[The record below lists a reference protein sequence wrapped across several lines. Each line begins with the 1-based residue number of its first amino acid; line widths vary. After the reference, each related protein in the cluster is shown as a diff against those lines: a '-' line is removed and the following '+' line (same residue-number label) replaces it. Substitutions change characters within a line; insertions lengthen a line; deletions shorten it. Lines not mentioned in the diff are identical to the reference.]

1 MEPPGGLR
9 YELETTMSNH
19 TPEGGKQYP
28 ITPDH
33 QKNTSGD
40 AKAAARDATERTKAE
55 AERTGEQLKH
65 QGEEIASVA
74 KEKATGYAR
83 DQKDAGAAGIDS
95 VARAVDRAAD
105 ELEET
110 SPELARHARDAAS
123 QVHNFSERIREKSIG
138 GIADDLTGYARREP
152 AAFFGVAVVA
162 GFALSRFLGAR
173 TERGGYSGT
182 GRYRD
187 DMDRG
192 GVAGRSMNTGSSASG
207 SPTSMSNQ
215 NRNDYTAG
223 RL

>member
-1 MEPPGGLR
+1 
-9 YELETTMSNH
+9 MSNH

-28 ITPDH
+28 ISPDH
-33 QKNTSGD
+33 QKNTGSSADTGD
-40 AKAAARDATERTKAE
+40 VKAAARDAADRTKAE

-65 QGEEIASVA
+65 QGEEIASAA
-74 KEKATGYAR
+74 KEKAASFAR
-83 DQKDAGAAGIDS
+83 DQKEAGAAGIDS

-123 QVHNFSERIREKSIG
+123 QVHNFSERLREKSIG
-138 GIADDLTGYARREP
+138 GIVDDLTGYAKREP
-152 AAFFGVAVVA
+152 AAFFGAAVVA

-173 TERGGYSGT
+173 TERGNYSGDT
-182 GRYRD
+182 RYRS

-192 GVAGRSMNTGSSASG
+192 ASAGGAVGAPS
-207 SPTSMSNQ
+207 SMSNQ

>member
-1 MEPPGGLR
+1 
-9 YELETTMSNH
+9 MSNH

-28 ITPDH
+28 ISPDRN
-33 QKNTSGD
+33 QGTENKSDN

-65 QGEEIASVA
+65 QGEEIASAA
-74 KEKATGYAR
+74 KEKATGFAR
-83 DQKDAGAAGIDS
+83 EQKEAGAAGIDS

-123 QVHNFSERIREKSIG
+123 QVHNFSERLREKSIG
-138 GIADDLTGYARREP
+138 GIVDDLTGYAKREP

-173 TERGGYSGT
+173 TEHGDYSGNA
-182 GRYRD
+182 RYRN

-192 GVAGRSMNTGSSASG
+192 ASAGSNIGAPSSGAPS
-207 SPTSMSNQ
+207 SMSNQ

>member
-1 MEPPGGLR
+1 
-9 YELETTMSNH
+9 MSNH
-19 TPEGGKQYP
+19 TPEGGKHYP
-28 ITPDH
+28 ISPDH
-33 QKNTSGD
+33 QKSGSTTGD

-65 QGEEIASVA
+65 QGEEIASAA
-74 KEKATGYAR
+74 KEKATHFAQ
-83 DQKDAGAAGIDS
+83 DQKEAGAAGIES
-95 VARAVDRAAD
+95 VARAVGKAAD

-123 QVHNFSERIREKSIG
+123 QVRGFSERVREKSIG
-138 GIADDLTGYARREP
+138 GIVDDLTGYAKREP

-173 TERGGYSGT
+173 TEHGGYGGT
-182 GRYRD
+182 TRYRD

-192 GVAGRSMNTGSSASG
+192 ASMGRSTGSNTGAPS
-207 SPTSMSNQ
+207 SMSNQ

>member
-1 MEPPGGLR
+1 
-9 YELETTMSNH
+9 MSNH
-19 TPEGGKQYP
+19 TPEGGKHYP
-28 ITPDH
+28 ISPDH
-33 QKNTSGD
+33 QKSGSGANAGD
-40 AKAAARDATERTKAE
+40 ARSASDTRAAAREATERTKAE

-65 QGEEIASVA
+65 QGEEIASAA
-74 KEKATGYAR
+74 KEKATGFAR
-83 DQKDAGAAGIDS
+83 EQKEAGAAGIDS
-95 VARAVDRAAD
+95 FARAVDKAAD

-123 QVHNFSERIREKSIG
+123 QVHNFSERLREKSIG
-138 GIADDLTGYARREP
+138 GIVDDLSGYARREP

-173 TERGGYSGT
+173 TEHGDYSGT

-187 DMDRG
+187 SMDRG
-192 GVAGRSMNTGSSASG
+192 SSGRSAMNTGSPSSVG

>member
-1 MEPPGGLR
+1 
-9 YELETTMSNH
+9 MSNH

-33 QKNTSGD
+33 QKNTDGD
-40 AKAAARDATERTKAE
+40 GKGDVKAAARDATERMKAE
-55 AERTGEQLKH
+55 AERTGEQLRH

-74 KEKATGYAR
+74 REKATGYAR
-83 DQKDAGAAGIDS
+83 DQKEAGAAGIDS

-110 SPELARHARDAAS
+110 SPELARHERDAAS
-123 QVHNFSERIREKSIG
+123 QVHDFSERIREKSIG

-173 TERGGYSGT
+173 TEHGGYSGP

-187 DMDRG
+187 STDRG
-192 GVAGRSMNTGSSASG
+192 TAAGRSMKTGSPS

-215 NRNDYTAG
+215 NRNDDTAG

>member
-1 MEPPGGLR
+1 
-9 YELETTMSNH
+9 MSNH

-28 ITPDH
+28 ISPDH
-33 QKNTSGD
+33 QKNTGGD
-40 AKAAARDATERTKAE
+40 ATAAARDAADRTKAQ

-65 QGEEIASVA
+65 QGEEIASAA
-74 KEKATGYAR
+74 KEKATDFAR
-83 DQKDAGAAGIDS
+83 DQKEAGAAGIDS
-95 VARAVDRAAD
+95 VARAVDKAAD

-123 QVHNFSERIREKSIG
+123 QVHNFSERLREKSIG
-138 GIADDLTGYARREP
+138 GIVDDLTGYAKREP

-173 TERGGYSGT
+173 TEHGDYSGT

-187 DMDRG
+187 TMDRG
-192 GVAGRSMNTGSSASG
+192 TTAGRSAGSGMNTGSPS
-207 SPTSMSNQ
+207 SPSSMSNQ
-215 NRNDYTAG
+215 NRNDSTAG

>member
-1 MEPPGGLR
+1 
-9 YELETTMSNH
+9 MSNH

-28 ITPDH
+28 ISPDH
-33 QKNTSGD
+33 QKSSGDTTSD

-55 AERTGEQLKH
+55 AARTGEQLKH

-74 KEKATGYAR
+74 RDKATGFAR
-83 DQKDAGAAGIDS
+83 DQKEAGAAGIDS

-105 ELEET
+105 ELEDT

-123 QVHNFSERIREKSIG
+123 QVHNFSERLREKSVG
-138 GIADDLTGYARREP
+138 GIVDDLTGYARREP

-173 TERGGYSGT
+173 TERESYSTT
-182 GRYRD
+182 GRY
-187 DMDRG
+187 G
-192 GVAGRSMNTGSSASG
+192 GSGMNSG
-207 SPTSMSNQ
+207 SPSSSPSSMSNR